1 MYTMCTAQKYHY
13 NSVTFQL
20 LLMCYFV
27 LLIAH
32 MCYCLYVHC
41 TYNIISTLSLLLR
54 SYIFNESLVSSMSNQ
69 MCEEGL
75 MYNVEIKSKLTDKG
89 VGWVCSLLYQ
99 I

>member
-1 MYTMCTAQKYHY
+1 
-13 NSVTFQL
+13 
-20 LLMCYFV
+20 MCYFV

-41 TYNIISTLSLLLR
+41 KDRQRNIISTLSLLLR
-54 SYIFNESLVSSMSNQ
+54 SYIFNESLVPSMSNQ

-75 MYNVEIKSKLTDKG
+75 MYNVKIKSKLTDKG